1 MNECNS
7 IEAIDRTNL
16 TEQTKIRLNKTT
28 EIENVFHQEISQR
41 KLCSKKLSKYVTAF
55 DYIKFFIALS
65 AATGGVFIC
74 SFTSIA
80 GAPVGISSA
89 SFTLI
94 VPLTTGIAKKLLL
107 NITRNK
113 KKHDEILMLAKKL
126 VKKNSE

>member
-1 MNECNS
+1 MS
-7 IEAIDRTNL
+7 LLLIM
-16 TEQTKIRLNKTT
+16 Q
-28 EIENVFHQEISQR
+28 
-41 KLCSKKLSKYVTAF
+41 
-55 DYIKFFIALS
+55 IKFFIALS

-126 VKKNSE
+126 VKKNSEQNKYLKEKVINCMSNGKGMITHLIVGLIKKDLV